1 MRGRIEKE
9 RGARETES
17 VCEREQE
24 SVRER
29 ERQREQKEREVVREI
44 ASENV
49 RS

>member
-9 RGARETES
+9 RGGMRKR
-17 VCEREQE
+17 VLREQE